1 MGFGASILLMAAGA
15 ILRWAIDT
23 DGVDGVDLRTVGL
36 ILLIVGVIGLLASM
50 VFWSS
55 WGGVGGGRRTRV
67 VEERDGPL

>member
-15 ILRWAIDT
+15 VLRWAIDT

-36 ILLIVGVIGLLASM
+36 ILLIVGAIGLLASM
-50 VFWSS
+50 VF